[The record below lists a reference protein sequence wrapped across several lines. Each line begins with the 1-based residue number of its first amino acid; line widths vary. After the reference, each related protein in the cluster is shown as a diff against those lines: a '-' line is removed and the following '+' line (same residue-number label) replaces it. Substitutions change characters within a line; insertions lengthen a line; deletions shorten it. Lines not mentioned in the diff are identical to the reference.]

1 MRGSQARS
9 SLLIICPDVFVSIE
23 VCWGVCVCVC
33 ARACARLHA
42 VDLRHC
48 SCWGGWES
56 TVNLPH
62 SMGIVGFA
70 VSLLQS
76 AGSARAPVHLQL
88 ELRDQ
93 HWVFLPQHPR
103 PRSGHTEGDLMT
115 EGRGPQCCLITK
127 N

>member
-9 SLLIICPDVFVSIE
+9 SLLITCPDVSVSIE
-23 VCWGVCVCVC
+23 VCWGVCVCAHLPV
-33 ARACARLHA
+33 

-48 SCWGGWES
+48 SCWGVWES

-62 SMGIVGFA
+62 SMGIGFA

-93 HWVFLPQHPR
+93 HWLFLPQRPR

-115 EGRGPQCCLITK
+115 EGRGPQCCLTTK